1 MKSGAFPEFL
11 QFLNSLSTAEDSL
24 GSFSID
30 DGDGSENVFFR
41 LCRVYSNSLKM
52 SHVGKLPWS

>member
-1 MKSGAFPEFL
+1 MKSGAFLEFL

-30 DGDGSENVFFR
+30 DGDGSENVFSDFVAFIPIR
-41 LCRVYSNSLKM
+41 
-52 SHVGKLPWS
+52 